1 LGGGVQQLSILAD
14 VARRLEHGGIAYAL
28 TGSVAMSCYVPER
41 TTVDVDIVVQLGR
54 DEAAQIVAMFE
65 SGYYIDRGAV
75 DEAIRLARSF
85 NIIHCEGLL
94 KVDFIIPRPSAL
106 LQQRFERRRR
116 LVVGDTQV
124 WVLSPEDLILA
135 KLEWMRGSRSERQ
148 FADVRGL
155 LTQVPDLDDAYLSDS
170 ARRLGVVD
178 LLNEAKS

>member
-1 LGGGVQQLSILAD
+1 MQQLSILTD
-14 VARRLEHGGIAYAL
+14 VVNRLEQGGIAYAL

-41 TTVDVDIVVQLGR
+41 TTVDVDIVIQLGGR
-54 DEAAQIVAMFE
+54 EAAHIVALFE
-65 SGYYIDRGAV
+65 SAYYIDRGAV

-94 KVDFIIPRPSAL
+94 KVDFIIPRLTPL

-135 KLEWMRGSRSERQ
+135 KLEWMRTSRSERQ
-148 FADVRGL
+148 RADIHAL
-155 LTQVPDLDDAYLSDS
+155 LTQVPDLDHAYLHAS
-170 ARRLGVVD
+170 ARRLGVLD
-178 LLNEAKS
+178 LLEEAKE